1 MMMMIMMIMVIMMK
15 GFWGMVDQQEYFNPL
30 FVKKMKLIKVSLYM
44 TTYSREGV
52 PKRNLN
58 KI

>member
-1 MMMMIMMIMVIMMK
+1 MMMIMMIMMIMMK

-44 TTYSREGV
+44 TTY
-52 PKRNLN
+52 L
-58 KI
+58 